1 MVWKKTKKTQE
12 THYIETDEHH
22 VQKETFSNRGV
33 ILYEQDDP
41 PRLFSSRKPILE
53 ADDEMWLYP
62 CRNPDRPDAK
72 EIRRL
77 LIKWGIYED
86 ED

>member
-1 MVWKKTKKTQE
+1 MV
-12 THYIETDEHH
+12 
-22 VQKETFSNRGV
+22 G
-33 ILYEQDDP
+33 QDDP

-77 LIKWGIYED
+77 LIKWGIYKD

>member
-1 MVWKKTKKTQE
+1 MFGVGEKHNHRRVKVR
-12 THYIETDEHH
+12 YGGVSFNEH
-22 VQKETFSNRGV
+22 
-33 ILYEQDDP
+33 DDS
-41 PRLFSSRKPILE
+41 PRLFSSRKPILD

>member
-1 MVWKKTKKTQE
+1 
-12 THYIETDEHH
+12 
-22 VQKETFSNRGV
+22 
-33 ILYEQDDP
+33 
-41 PRLFSSRKPILE
+41 
-53 ADDEMWLYP
+53 MWLYP
-62 CRNPDRPDAK
+62 CRNPNHPDAK